1 MVNSVGHFHSL
12 ICGFVFVICLM
23 FMFGL
28 CWIGVLFLW
37 LFVVFQVVVV

>member
-23 FMFGL
+23 LMFGGCAGLVL
-28 CWIGVLFLW
+28 CFCGYLW
-37 LFVVFQVVVV
+37 YFRL